1 MSRAGGLITVG
12 SELANGFQPYVD
24 TTTNT
29 IVATASA
36 GTPAAG
42 YFYSSIVG
50 RASMPDLSQNLKPA
64 MGIERIM
71 TQQIYQLQNEF
82 GPNGEPV
89 WATPNDQFGQI
100 RCVGSWTSL

>member
-50 RASMPDLSQNLKPA
+50 RASMPDLKPLANL
-64 MGIERIM
+64 R
-71 TQQIYQLQNEF
+71 LR
-82 GPNGEPV
+82 PV
-89 WATPNDQFGQI
+89 QPI
-100 RCVGSWTSL
+100 TSPVVSARLEV